1 MSTQQTAHELI
12 TARNRAASLCTRIL
26 ALANDMNVA
35 ATAATLRKAEGLT
48 QSLAGVP
55 MDDSEAVAM
64 TALVAAA
71 TNLAA
76 AAQAHG
82 PTITRPTNWR
92 TELPAVNVALREL
105 NL

>member
-1 MSTQQTAHELI
+1 MPTQQFAHELI
-12 TARNRAASLCTRIL
+12 TARNRSASLCTRIL
-26 ALANDMNVA
+26 TLANDMNAAVA
-35 ATAATLRKAEGLT
+35 SATLSKAEGLT
-48 QSLAGVP
+48 QALAGVP

-64 TALVAAA
+64 RALVDAAN
-71 TNLAA
+71 NLAA

-92 TELPAVNVALREL
+92 AELPAVDSALREV